1 MAEHGFQIRNT
12 SFLQSV
18 RSTVTQAVHNPTGAL
33 LVHLDCP
40 EERENFFAACFR
52 TPPEDD
58 TGVPHIIEHTVLNG
72 SGKYPVK
79 DPFMEMV
86 KSSMATFIN
95 AMTYGDRTVYPCG
108 SMNRKDFMNLVSVYM
123 DAVFHPLLKEESFM
137 QEGYR
142 LDYSEES
149 GKLVHNGVVYNEM
162 KGAYSD
168 PDSLMER
175 EVARLLYPG
184 GSCGKDS
191 GGDPPA
197 VAGLTWEAFR
207 DFYHSHYTPDNCC
220 LFALTSIPFD
230 DFAGFMDSRLPRGRK
245 GSVKHIM
252 QEPFTEPVRQ
262 EIPVPGS
269 GEGCTVLSAWMV
281 NQAGDPGEALA
292 FSLLEEILLED
303 DSSPVKQALMDS
315 GLGTGLSVCGY
326 DSDPVQRNFIIGL
339 KGVRRKRAPEVLELI
354 NRTLEDLSVNGLK
367 GELVRDMLHRKE
379 LHLRHTGSGWPMAL
393 MGAVTA
399 AWTHGEDICRTLNLD
414 GLLEDLK
421 RELMEN
427 PRFLEE
433 MIRRWLIGNPHR
445 ADAVFYPHSGH
456 FKHMEKVEERKLRHR
471 LENTSRKELESI
483 RERTER
489 LEEYAAAANPPEALA
504 TLPKLEL
511 SDIPPSSGAIF
522 HTLENTVTADLLST
536 EIDSRGVCYVD
547 LALDLSELPE
557 DLIPWAAFYG
567 DLITRTG
574 AGGRDHL
581 ELAEAELSCSGGI
594 SASVKCV
601 TDDFC
606 SIGRSSVILRVSG
619 YCLENDLEKM
629 LAVMEQRILH
639 PDVTH
644 HGRIVTVAG
653 ETAEHERSSL
663 IPRGHTFAMLAARAP
678 LSRGH
683 GISNLLHGTPS
694 LKLLDSVE
702 NSNAGKHAEVLGSI
716 RTLIAAGV
724 PATAAWTGPAS
735 REGMMRNWLEGLP
748 FRPGRKL
755 EEDREPECAG
765 KPARLGLQTGPGT
778 CFAAAALPGLP
789 MGHRLYAPGTVFLR
803 LLSEGYLWD
812 SIRVQRGAYG
822 AGASLTGGT
831 VSFYSYRDPSP
842 AESIGFFRKSVLGG
856 IGEVDLTRRS
866 IEDSIVAGMR
876 GTDPPV
882 RPAMAN
888 GIALARHF
896 RGVTR
901 ERARE
906 YREALLEVTAES
918 VQEFAGWLGGSAG
931 GMSLVVMGSEECMT
945 SASAYVDV
953 VEAVEGG

>member
-1 MAEHGFQIRNT
+1 MAEHCFHIKNS
-12 SFLQSV
+12 SFLPSI
-18 RSTVTQAVHNPTGAL
+18 RSTVTQAVHRPTGAL

-52 TPPEDD
+52 TPPADD
-58 TGVPHIIEHTVLNG
+58 TGVPHIIEHSVLNG
-72 SGKYPVK
+72 SWKYPVK

-108 SMNRKDFMNLVSVYM
+108 SLNRKDFRNLVSVYM

-142 LDYSEES
+142 LDYSRES

-162 KGAYSD
+162 KGAYTD

-175 EVARLLYPG
+175 EIARLLYPG

-207 DFYHSHYTPDNCC
+207 DYYESHYTPDNCC

-230 DFAGFMDSRLPRGRK
+230 EFAGFMDNMLPRGRT
-245 GSVKHIM
+245 GSAEEIL
-252 QEPFTEPVRQ
+252 QEPFTDPVRR

-281 NQAGDPGEALA
+281 NQAGDPGESLA
-292 FSLLEEILLED
+292 FSLLEEVLLED

-339 KGVRRKRAPEVLELI
+339 KGVKRSRASQVHELI
-354 NRTLEDLSVNGLK
+354 RRTLEDLSRNGLK

-379 LHLRHTGSGWPMAL
+379 LHLKHTGSGWPMAL

-399 AWTHGEDICRTLNLD
+399 AWTHGEDICGTLNLD
-414 GLLEDLK
+414 GLLEGLK
-421 RELMEN
+421 GKLREN
-427 PRFLEE
+427 PRFLED
-433 MIRRWLIGNPHR
+433 MIRRWLIDNRHR
-445 ADAVFYPHSGH
+445 ADAVFYPDRRH
-456 FKHMEKVEERKLRHR
+456 FKRIEEIEENRLRDM
-471 LENTSRKELESI
+471 LKNTSEKELKSI
-483 RERTER
+483 RERTGI
-489 LEEYAAAANPPEALA
+489 LEAYAAAPNTPDALA

-511 SDIPPSSGAIF
+511 SDIPPSTGAIY
-522 HTLENTVTADLLST
+522 HNLERTGTAVLLTT

-547 LALDLSELPE
+547 LALDLSDLPE
-557 DLIPWAAFYG
+557 DLVPWASFYG

-574 AGGRDHL
+574 AGGRDHI

-601 TDDFC
+601 TDDFG

-619 YCLENDLEKM
+619 YCLENDLQEM

-644 HGRIVTVAG
+644 RGRIVTVAG

-694 LKLLDSVE
+694 LKLLDSVD
-702 NSNAGKHAEVLGSI
+702 NGNAGKHAEVMGSI
-716 RTLIAAGV
+716 RDHIASGV

-735 REGMMRNWLEGLP
+735 REGMMRNWLKGLP
-748 FRPGRKL
+748 FRPGSIS
-755 EEDREPECAG
+755 EEKGSEWAG
-765 KPARLGLQTGPGT
+765 KPARLGLVTGPGT

-789 MGHRLYAPGTVFLR
+789 MGHRLYAPGTVMLR

-822 AGASLTGGT
+822 AGASITGGT

-842 AESIGFFRKSVLGG
+842 AESIGFFMNAVQGG

-876 GTDPPV
+876 GTDPPA

-888 GIALARHF
+888 GLALARHF

-901 ERARE
+901 ERTRAHRE
-906 YREALLEVTAES
+906 SLLGVTAEA
-918 VQEFAGWLGGSAG
+918 VQEFAGWLSRSAG
-931 GMSLVVMGSEECMT
+931 GMSLVVMGSEECIA
-945 SASAYVDV
+945 SASAYVNV
-953 VEAVEGG
+953 VEAVEGD